1 MLIVFDDMIPDMESN
16 KKLISIVTKVFVRG
30 KELNISLA
38 FIRLAHMTFIRP
50 SLAQNYKIK
59 CNT

>member
-1 MLIVFDDMIPDMESN
+1 MFDDMIPDMESN

-38 FIRLAHMTFIRP
+38 LIRLAHMTFIRP

>member
-1 MLIVFDDMIPDMESN
+1 MIPDMESN

-38 FIRLAHMTFIRP
+38 LIRLAHMTFIRP

>member
-1 MLIVFDDMIPDMESN
+1 MFDDMIPDMESN

-50 SLAQNYKIK
+50 LLAQNYKIK

>member
-1 MLIVFDDMIPDMESN
+1 MFDDVIPDMESN
-16 KKLISIVTKVFVRG
+16 KKLISIVIKIFVRG
-30 KELNISLA
+30 KKLNISLA

-50 SLAQNYKIK
+50 SLAQNCKTK

>member
-1 MLIVFDDMIPDMESN
+1 MFDDMIPDMESN

-38 FIRLAHMTFIRP
+38 FIRLAHMTSIRP